1 MSDYPESKATK
12 KVNPRDRVFLFDYSV
27 DTDLTAA
34 INKEH
39 LDICGLRF
47 PASFEGTAVTFLE
60 SATEAGA
67 YNAVWWEGALFTLVC
82 AADKTVMFDP
92 AKLSG
97 LKWLKLTCAPV
108 VAADRIVTPI
118 YRDFSG

>member
-1 MSDYPESKATK
+1 MSTSHI
-12 KVNPRDRVFLFDYSV
+12 RDRVFFFDFSE
-27 DTDLTAA
+27 DADLTAA

-60 SATEAGA
+60 SDAEGGT
-67 YNAVWWEGALFTLVC
+67 YNAVWWEGALWTLVV
-82 AADKTVMFDP
+82 AADKTVLFDP

-97 LKWLKLTCAPV
+97 LTWLKLTCAPA
-108 VAADRIVTPI
+108 VAADRTVTPVF
-118 YRDFSG
+118 RNFLV